1 MPNGHKEDIDRL
13 EKRITTLREALTN
26 LNTDHDWGEL
36 SLIFR
41 RPGFTTPAEL
51 AFVRGIVESLLTHTQ
66 AVAQLKGVL
75 VKGSAAVGVR

>member
-36 SLIFR
+36 NLIIR
-41 RPGFTTPAEL
+41 RPGFTTPAGSL
-51 AFVRGIVESLLTHTQ
+51 RTIAKWKAFAPQIPHHC
-66 AVAQLKGVL
+66 
-75 VKGSAAVGVR
+75 